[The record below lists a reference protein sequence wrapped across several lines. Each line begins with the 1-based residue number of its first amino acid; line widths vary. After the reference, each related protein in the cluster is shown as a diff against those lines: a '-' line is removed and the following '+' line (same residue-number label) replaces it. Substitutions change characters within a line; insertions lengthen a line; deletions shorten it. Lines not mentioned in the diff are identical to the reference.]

1 MSGQSA
7 FLPDV
12 GELSSADGWISVH
25 HYLPLDSRTSLLV
38 VYQDIHDAGVT
49 SASFERGTFP
59 EPNQSGPGTRRSGLA
74 FPGGMI
80 HENS

>member
-25 HYLPLDSRTSLLV
+25 HYLPVDSHTSLLV
-38 VYQDIHDAGVT
+38 IYQDMHDVGVT
-49 SASFERGTFP
+49 SASFERGRFLSRTHRALVRGVRAWHFQ
-59 EPNQSGPGTRRSGLA
+59 EA
-74 FPGGMI
+74 
-80 HENS
+80 